1 MLPYFEV
8 SLNRFFVVWTCDL
21 FSLFLFL
28 LFHLL
33 CLPTKH
39 DVVLIFDFNEPPSFF
54 LSLTSFHLI
63 YLPTTMI
70 PTGHPSPAIAFRRR
84 VLTYTPQGIIY
95 LLSSLSEFWIF
106 CSYANIEPSEVPFHY
121 KGVTSLVLKMPYKG
135 IFSLVDNSFS
145 KIESTFLNTILPLNM
160 PIKSQ
165 AIFFP

>member
-1 MLPYFEV
+1 MWAPNKDSSSV
-8 SLNRFFVVWTCDL
+8 LNQVFVTSCKMRHCIVL
-21 FSLFLFL
+21 FRGFIETPSL
-28 LFHLL
+28 LFELAIFWALHL
-33 CLPTKH
+33 
-39 DVVLIFDFNEPPSFF
+39 PP
-54 LSLTSFHLI
+54 
-63 YLPTTMI
+63 TMI
-70 PTGHPSPAIAFRRR
+70 PTGHPSAAIAFRRI
-84 VLTYTPQGIIY
+84 VPIYTPQGIIY